1 MKEILL
7 HAGAKNLPAV
17 FLLSDTQKINEAF
30 LEDVNGILNSGDV
43 PNLFDADELE
53 KIIGER
59 GFFYVT
65 SNSLFI
71 ATFFPLNLILP
82 LYPSSFDLLSHLL
95 LTAVYFPFILSFIP
109 PPLSFFPLALSL
121 QLLFALSQRQL
132 ASQKVEM
139 LSSVTMCI

>member
-7 HAGAKNLPAV
+7 YAGAKNLPAV

-71 ATFFPLNLILP
+71 ATFFPLKS
-82 LYPSSFDLLSHLL
+82 YFTSLSVFL
-95 LTAVYFPFILSFIP
+95 
-109 PPLSFFPLALSL
+109 
-121 QLLFALSQRQL
+121 
-132 ASQKVEM
+132 
-139 LSSVTMCI
+139 